1 MLKNLTRNAF
11 VFVCLLLLTVVSFN
25 DNVQLKMLHAEQKLV
40 KYTDL
45 KQVTCLA
52 NNIFYEAGREP
63 IIGQAAVARVVV
75 NRMKSGFGNTPCQVI
90 YQSKIVQKDDE
101 ETKICQ
107 FSWVCEGKG
116 NPNTHTQTYQ
126 TSLQVAYDVL
136 VLDKY
141 KDVISK
147 DILYFH
153 NNSVE
158 QDTEYYAKVKR
169 IGNHIFYSRKPHRK
183 HDRART
189 TTHNQD

>member
-1 MLKNLTRNAF
+1 M
-11 VFVCLLLLTVVSFN
+11 LTVVSFN
-25 DNVQLKMLHAEQKLV
+25 ENVSLKVLHAEQKLV

-52 NNIFYEAGREP
+52 NNIFYEAGKEP

-75 NRMKSGFGNTPCQVI
+75 NRMISGFGNTPCQVI
-90 YQSKIVQKDDE
+90 YQSTVVQKDDT
-101 ETKICQ
+101 ETKVCQ
-107 FSWVCEGKG
+107 FSWVCEEGKG

-158 QDTEYYAKVKR
+158 QDSEYYAKVKR
-169 IGNHIFYSRKPHRK
+169 IGNHIFYSRKPHRN
-183 HDRART
+183 HDKYK
-189 TTHNQD
+189 TTHSQE